1 MQLIDEQDDAALALL
16 HLGQHRFQPLLKFA
30 AELGAGHQS
39 AHIQR
44 KDGLI
49 LQVFRHVPGHNPQ
62 GQPFGD
68 GGFADARLPDQAG
81 VVLGFAGKDADDVAD
96 LLVPPDDGVQLLAAG
111 GFGQVA
117 AVFFQHVVGVL
128 GAVGGHAAVAA
139 YLPQRRQEFF
149 LRQAAFPEQGFQG
162 VVGLGKQP
170 QHQVLHRGVLIVHL
184 PGNLFGLVQRLLQ
197 AAGKVHLSR
206 AAAGNL
212 RQPFHRGGQLLPQS
226 GGIRT
231 GLLYQLTD
239 QALPLFQ
246 QGQQQMLLL
255 DLLVLPFAGHLLSSL
270 NGLYA
275 FLGKLVEIHSVSSSS
290 WIGRDAARPLYGHAL
305 PLGIV
310 PVQPL
315 DLAARGTGQRFLF
328 GKK

>member
-1 MQLIDEQDDAALALL
+1 M
-16 HLGQHRFQPLLKFA
+16 
-30 AELGAGHQS
+30 
-39 AHIQR
+39 
-44 KDGLI
+44 
-49 LQVFRHVPGHNPQ
+49 
-62 GQPFGD
+62 
-68 GGFADARLPDQAG
+68 
-81 VVLGFAGKDADDVAD
+81 
-96 LLVPPDDGVQLLAAG
+96 
-111 GFGQVA
+111 
-117 AVFFQHVVGVL
+117 
-128 GAVGGHAAVAA
+128 
-139 YLPQRRQEFF
+139 
-149 LRQAAFPEQGFQG
+149 
-162 VVGLGKQP
+162 
-170 QHQVLHRGVLIVHL
+170 LHRGVLIAHL

-231 GLLYQLTD
+231 GLMYQLTD

-290 WIGRDAARPLYGHAL
+290 WIGRDAAQPLYGHAL